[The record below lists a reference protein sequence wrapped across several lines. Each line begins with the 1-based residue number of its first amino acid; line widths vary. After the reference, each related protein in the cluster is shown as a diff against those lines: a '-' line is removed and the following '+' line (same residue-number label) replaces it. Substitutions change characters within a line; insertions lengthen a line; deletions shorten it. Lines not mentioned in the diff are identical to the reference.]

1 MPLLGDLDAFLHSQ
15 PGMSL
20 SPSQD
25 GNVHIK
31 GRLKFSASFDGSPA
45 VQDSYQIHVVV
56 FPDHLERLPEVYEIG
71 GRIPRES
78 DHHVNPAGN
87 LCLGSPIRLHTT
99 LGKGFRLTEFVE
111 RCLIPFL
118 YATSLTEQGY
128 ERFTLGELPHGAAGL
143 LEDYAKLFGCATQD
157 DVLRHLETLTLKK
170 RRANKKPCPCLC
182 GRKLVKCRTHQV
194 MVMLR
199 ATVPKKLFKESL
211 AAI

>member
-1 MPLLGDLDAFLHSQ
+1 MLDDLDSFLYSQ

-20 SPSQD
+20 SPSRD
-25 GNVHIK
+25 DNVHIK
-31 GRLKFSASFDGSPA
+31 GLFRFSASFDSSPA
-45 VQDSYQIHVVV
+45 VEDSYQIHLVT
-56 FPDHLERLPEVYEIG
+56 FPERQERLPEVYEVG
-71 GRIPRES
+71 GRIPRDS

-99 LGKGFRLTEFVE
+99 LRRDFRLTEFVE

-118 YATSLTEQGY
+118 YATSLAEQGH
-128 ERFTLGELPHGAAGL
+128 ERFKLGELPHGAAGL
-143 LEDYAKLFGCATQD
+143 LEDYAKLFGCANRT

-182 GRKLVKCRTHQV
+182 GRKLVKCRTHKV

-199 ATVPKKLFKESL
+199 AHVPKKLFKESL
-211 AAI
+211 ATI